1 MLWCE
6 TVQDV
11 EKILIDILLAQV
23 EQVLQTRTDGLSEFE
38 MLKAI
43 KALPD
48 SQFEGLDMQD
58 AHSLFRAHFLLF
70 HCLYRL
76 RDQRL
81 AQQSGNLQI
90 DVLCIRVLPY
100 HSKMS
105 DELAVVDQVRDYY
118 LDWSHFEQATA
129 DEAEELINQFWQ
141 KFLAQDDRSEA
152 LKTLELADDAGFDQ
166 IKQQYRQLAMKNHP
180 DRGGSATRLAAIN
193 RAMDTLKRYY
203 R

>member
-1 MLWCE
+1 M
-6 TVQDV
+6 
-11 EKILIDILLAQV
+11 EKILIDTLLAQV
-23 EQVLQTRTDGLSEFE
+23 EQVLQTSTDGLSEFE

-43 KALPD
+43 KLLPD
-48 SQFEGLDMQD
+48 SQLEGLNMQD

-76 RDQRL
+76 RDQWL
-81 AQQSGNLQI
+81 AQQNANLQI

-100 HSKMS
+100 HSKVS
-105 DELAVVDQVRDYY
+105 ADLAVIDEVRDYY
-118 LDWSHFEQATA
+118 LDWTNFEQTTA
-129 DEAEELINQFWQ
+129 DDAEELINQFWQ
-141 KFLAQDDRSEA
+141 KFLVQDDRSEA
-152 LKTLELADDAGFDQ
+152 LKTLELADDADFDQ

>member
-1 MLWCE
+1 M
-6 TVQDV
+6 
-11 EKILIDILLAQV
+11 IDILIAQV
-23 EQVLQTRTDGLSEFE
+23 EQVLQSSTDGLSEFE

-48 SQFEGLDMQD
+48 SQLDELDMQD
-58 AHSLFRAHFLLF
+58 SHSLFRAHFLLF

-76 RDQRL
+76 RDQWL
-81 AQQSGNLQI
+81 AEQRWHLQI
-90 DVLCIRVLPY
+90 DVLSIRVLPY
-100 HSKMS
+100 HSEVS
-105 DELAVVDQVRDYY
+105 AELVVADELRDYY
-118 LDWSHFEQATA
+118 LDWANFEQTTA
-129 DEAEELINQFWQ
+129 DDAEDLINQFWQ

-152 LKTLELADDAGFDQ
+152 LNTLELADDADFDQ
-166 IKQQYRQLAMKNHP
+166 IKQQYRQLAMKYHP

>member
-1 MLWCE
+1 ML
-6 TVQDV
+6 
-11 EKILIDILLAQV
+11 ASA
-23 EQVLQTRTDGLSEFE
+23 DGQSEFE

-43 KALPD
+43 RILPD
-48 SQFEGLDMQD
+48 SQLGELDMQD

-76 RDQRL
+76 RDQWL
-81 AQQSGNLQI
+81 EQQRGHLQI
-90 DVLCIRVLPY
+90 DVLCIRVFPY
-100 HSKMS
+100 HSKVS
-105 DELAVVDQVRDYY
+105 AELAVKDEVRDYY
-118 LDWSHFEQATA
+118 LDWANFEQTTA
-129 DEAEELINQFWQ
+129 DDAENLINQFWQ
-141 KFLAQDDRSEA
+141 KFIAQDDRSEA
-152 LKTLELADDAGFDQ
+152 LKTLELADDASFEQ

>member
-6 TVQDV
+6 AVQDV
-11 EKILIDILLAQV
+11 EKTLIDILLAQV
-23 EQVLQTRTDGLSEFE
+23 EQVLQSSTDGLSEFE

-48 SQFEGLDMQD
+48 SQFEALDMQD
-58 AHSLFRAHFLLF
+58 THSLFRAHFLLF

-76 RDQRL
+76 RDQWL
-81 AQQSGNLQI
+81 AQQSGHLQI

-105 DELAVVDQVRDYY
+105 AELAVVDQVRDYY
-118 LDWSHFEQATA
+118 LDWTNFEQTSA
-129 DEAEELINQFWQ
+129 DDAEDLINQFWQ

-152 LKTLELADDAGFDQ
+152 LKTLELADNANFDQ

-193 RAMDTLKRYY
+193 QAMDTLKRYY